1 MTSTKPTTGA
11 ALAAAAILS
20 LTVVGSAAAMP
31 ADHLAGAANAPVV
44 EQARWI
50 CGPRGCV
57 WRGGPRFRGRRMY
70 NFRGPRFHGP
80 RFPHFRGRAW
90 RRRF

>member
-1 MTSTKPTTGA
+1 MTIINPKNTSA

-20 LTVVGSAAAMP
+20 VTMIGSAAAVP
-31 ADHLAGAANAPVV
+31 AGNLAGAANTSVV

-57 WRGGPRFRGRRMY
+57 WRGGPRFRRPIYG
-70 NFRGPRFHGP
+70 FRGPR